1 MIWASNREAR
11 ENGFALLLVVW
22 VVAILAVL
30 AAGFAATTRSD
41 TRLARNL
48 AEGARARAL
57 AEAGV
62 SMAIAGLIATDPRHQ
77 WRADGAAHVFSFG
90 GGSIRVRVEDEGG
103 KIDLNT
109 SPPELIAGLCN
120 ELGIDSDVQGAI
132 LQAVIARRTVVTP
145 RAAQA
150 FSRLNSFLTPFTV
163 PQPAARRD
171 PKAIAFGTVDQLR
184 QVSGVDQASFELLR
198 PYITVYAQ
206 SALVNPST
214 APREVLLAIPGID
227 PRQVDQY
234 LALRMSRT
242 PGQSVAPPPLAGA
255 AKYLVEGALI
265 SATII
270 ADATTDT
277 GASFS
282 RRAVISLT
290 GTPGNPAQI
299 LEWRQDVA
307 EAAK

>member
-41 TRLARNL
+41 TRLVRNL
-48 AEGARARAL
+48 VEGARAKAL

-62 SMAIAGLIATDPRHQ
+62 SVAIAGLVATDPRRQ
-77 WRADGAAHVFSFG
+77 WRPDGSEHVLSFA
-90 GGSIRVRVEDEGG
+90 GGSIRVRIEDEGG

-109 SPPELIAGLCN
+109 APPELIAGLCS
-120 ELGIDSDVQGAI
+120 ELGIDSSVQSAI
-132 LQAVIARRTVVTP
+132 LEAVIARRAAVTP

-150 FSRLNSFLTPFTV
+150 PLRLNSFLTPLTV
-163 PQPAARRD
+163 RQPATSRD
-171 PKAIAFGTVDQLR
+171 PKAAAFGTVDQLR
-184 QVSGVDQASFELLR
+184 QVSGVDQASFELIR
-198 PYITVYAQ
+198 PYVTVYAQ
-206 SALVNPST
+206 SAFINPST

-234 LALRMSRT
+234 IALRMSRT
-242 PGQSVAPPPLAGA
+242 PGQPAPLPPLVGA
-255 AKYLVEGALI
+255 ANYVVEGGLV
-265 SATII
+265 SVTII
-270 ADATTDT
+270 ADAMTDT

-290 GTPGNPAQI
+290 GGPGNPAQI